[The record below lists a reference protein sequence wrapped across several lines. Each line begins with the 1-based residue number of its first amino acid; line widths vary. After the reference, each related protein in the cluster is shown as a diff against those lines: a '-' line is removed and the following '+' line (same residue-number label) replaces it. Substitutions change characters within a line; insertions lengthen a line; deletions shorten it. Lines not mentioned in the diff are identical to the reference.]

1 MKRLRWLNPSPVD
14 YFALFNPVHNLISSL
29 QRKAL
34 FIGLHL
40 QSVDFVHASSWRWN
54 VHCFFL
60 LYQKISEKILSFILV
75 YSFTSGFLAIFV
87 LKQFAI
93 GIFNA
98 DLNTIKKDNV
108 LGSNGLLD
116 LQLLAFFLIYFYI
129 EKDIRYL

>member
-1 MKRLRWLNPSPVD
+1 M
-14 YFALFNPVHNLISSL
+14 
-29 QRKAL
+29 
-34 FIGLHL
+34 
-40 QSVDFVHASSWRWN
+40 
-54 VHCFFL
+54 HCFFL
-60 LYQKISEKILSFILV
+60 LYQKISERILSFILV

-116 LQLLAFFLIYFYI
+116 LQLLAFF
-129 EKDIRYL
+129 